1 MTEQPAKKA
10 TVRDVYEVW
19 LRIYDNWQKMGG
31 TLLQYAAH
39 PDVDPTELLEAC
51 RSYQATTASVRE
63 IRRKTIAAL
72 EAKRSTSYR
81 IQYWI
86 DKVRNQ
92 HLN

>member
-1 MTEQPAKKA
+1 MTTKA
-10 TVRDVYEVW
+10 TVRDLYELW
-19 LRIYDNWQKMGG
+19 TRIYANWQKMGR

-39 PDVDPTELLEAC
+39 PDADPNALLEAC
-51 RSYQATTASVRE
+51 RSYRTTTARLRE
-63 IRRKTIAAL
+63 IRRKTLAAL
-72 EAKRSTSYR
+72 EARRGTSYL

>member
-1 MTEQPAKKA
+1 MLEQPAKKA

-19 LRIYDNWQKMGG
+19 LRIYDNWQKMGR

-39 PDVDPTELLEAC
+39 PDADPDKLLEAC
-51 RSYQATTASVRE
+51 RSYRDITASLRE
-63 IRRKTIAAL
+63 TRRKTLAAL
-72 EAKRSTSYR
+72 EAKRGTSYL
-81 IQYWI
+81 IQSWI

>member
-1 MTEQPAKKA
+1 MTTKA

-19 LRIYDNWQKMGG
+19 LRIYDNWQKMGR

-39 PDVDPTELLEAC
+39 PDADPTELLEVC
-51 RSYQATTASVRE
+51 RSYRDITASLRE
-63 IRRKTIAAL
+63 TRRKTLAAL
-72 EAKRSTSYR
+72 EARRGTSYR